1 MRPGWTQAGRAC
13 RSNISINIISDIID
27 KKPPKEQEANA
38 IKSSGIK
45 VTFSLPNN
53 MSGFLK
59 DHRLGDLIIRPYQ
72 FGRIVMAMFMV
83 LSCGVARADIT
94 SGMIVD
100 LTMNQTNGFTA
111 YDSTTNGNNAAL
123 TDFMGNSQWVA
134 GETNGALNFNAT
146 TNNQWAMISD
156 SNGQLN
162 LCTNSN
168 TALTVAVW
176 VKASPGVQPLGAGII
191 AKGYGHG
198 GEKFAMDIYNQ
209 YRFYVR
215 NAAGTSITLGPVGP
229 VDGNWH
235 HLVGIYNGINTNNGL
250 QLYVDGQLAASNN
263 APASLLSN
271 THVISLGSRENTS
284 TSGYTLPLYG
294 ALEEVQIFN
303 RALTA
308 ADVQQLYLESYV
320 PPVQIPDAAF
330 DALRLKWLASLTGGT
345 NLNLND
351 PNALANISNIT
362 ASAQSL
368 WTTMNTASGR
378 TYLWSNL
385 NALTNN
391 SSDIWDTYL
400 DLETMAM
407 AYSAAGSGL
416 YTNALLFSDIS
427 SGLDWMYA
435 NIYNEH
441 NANQYDNWWDWQ
453 IGAPLALN
461 NITVLLYNNLT
472 GAQITNYMNAV
483 NHFTPAPISD
493 GANLVWTATVVGL
506 RGAIVRDSSKLV
518 AASDSLSSVFLDV
531 TNGDGFRAD
540 GSFVYHDYYSYT
552 GSYGESLIQ
561 YIVPLVNMLN
571 GSQWAVTDP
580 NETNMFQWVYNS
592 FQPVIYNGLI
602 MDMTRGRAISRYDE
616 TSQFIGGETVA
627 AIIQMAQFASPNDA
641 AAFKSMAK
649 YWMQADTVTNFVAST
664 DLGTVALAQSILAD
678 DSIPSRGELIGHYTF
693 GQMDRVV
700 HLRPGYAFGVS
711 MFSSRMADFES
722 INQENLHGWY
732 TGYGMTYI
740 YNSDQ
745 TQYDDCFWPTVN
757 AYQLPGTTVDTQ
769 FRANLLPANGQ
780 SSSGAAFLGTNTWTG
795 GATLNNWGAA
805 GMQMNAWNTDLVAK
819 KSWFMFNDEILCLG
833 AGITCTSN
841 YDVQTIVE
849 DRKLTSAGTNDFIV
863 NGDLEPDYLGWTG
876 SLSGV
881 TWAYL
886 TGNTTGADIGY
897 YFPQPAKLNG
907 TRTIGTGSWYAIDPY
922 EVGSPIVPDSR
933 NYLTLW
939 FDHGTNPVDGMYSY
953 VLLPGKSAAFMAS
966 YADSPQVSV
975 IQNSGSIQAVSQ
987 GPLGITAANF
997 WIDGNQTIGPI
1008 TINRKSSVIMQL
1020 TETNVAVAVADPTQT
1035 NTTGITMTLNQPVTQ
1050 VISLDSGV
1058 SVIQLSPSLQFTVA
1072 TSGAAGKSFHANFSY
1087 NLTNFIAW
1095 QNVYFTPAQLAN
1107 PAISGLTADPAQ
1119 DGVNNLM
1126 KYALMLDP
1134 WLPAGNTTQTS
1145 LINGNFT
1152 FTYNRREWAADLQY
1166 SLDVSTNLTSW
1177 DTSGAQFSQ
1186 SIVSDNG
1193 FQQVIQVTESSAG
1206 KPYPT
1211 RFFRLRITYLP

>member
-1 MRPGWTQAGRAC
+1 MVVGGM
-13 RSNISINIISDIID
+13 NV
-27 KKPPKEQEANA
+27 E
-38 IKSSGIK
+38 
-45 VTFSLPNN
+45 FSLPNN
-53 MSGFLK
+53 MFQLPKICRRSAP
-59 DHRLGDLIIRPYQ
+59 IILTGQ
-72 FGRIVMAMFMV
+72 FCRIVLAISIAV
-83 LSCGVARADIT
+83 SSCGVVRADIT
-94 SGMIVD
+94 SGMIAY
-100 LTMNQTNGFTA
+100 LTMDQTNGFTA

-123 TDFMGNSQWVA
+123 TNFTGNSQWVA

-156 SNGQLN
+156 SNGQLD

-191 AKGYGHG
+191 TKGYGHG
-198 GEKFAMDIYNQ
+198 GEKFAMDVYNQ

-250 QLYVDGQLAASNN
+250 QLYVDGKLAASNN

-271 THVISLGSRENTS
+271 THIISLGSRENTS

-294 ALEEVQIFN
+294 ALDEVRIYN
-303 RALTA
+303 RALTP
-308 ADVQQLYLESYV
+308 ADVQQLYQASLV
-320 PPVQIPDAAF
+320 PPPTIPASEF
-330 DALRLKWLASLTGGT
+330 NTLRLKWLASLTGGT
-345 NLNLND
+345 NLNLAD
-351 PNALANISNIT
+351 TNALVNISNLT
-362 ASAQSL
+362 VSAQSL
-368 WTTMNTASGR
+368 WGTMNQSPGR
-378 TYLWSNL
+378 TWLWSSL
-385 NALTNN
+385 PGLTNN
-391 SSDIWDTYL
+391 SGDIWNTYL
-400 DLETMAM
+400 NLQTMAL
-407 AYSAAGSGL
+407 AYGTAGSGL
-416 YTNALLFSDIS
+416 YTNATLAANLA
-427 SGLDWMYA
+427 GALDWLNV
-435 NIYNEH
+435 NIYNA
-441 NANQYDNWWDWQ
+441 NNTNQYDNWWHWQ
-453 IGAPLALN
+453 IGVPLALN
-461 NITVLLYNNLT
+461 NITVLLYDYLS
-472 GAQITNYMNAV
+472 GEEITNYMNAV
-483 NHFTPAPISD
+483 NHFTPAPTSD

-506 RGAIVRDSSKLV
+506 RGSIVRDSSKLV
-518 AASDSLSSVFLDV
+518 AASDSLSGVFLDV

-571 GSQWAVTDP
+571 GSQWTVTDP

-602 MDMTRGRAISRYDE
+602 MDMTRGRAISRFDE
-616 TSQFIGGETVA
+616 TSQFIGRETVA
-627 AIIQMAQFASPNDA
+627 AIIQMAQFASPSDA

-678 DSIPSRGELIGHYTF
+678 DTIPSRGELIGHYTF

-711 MFSSRMADFES
+711 MFSSRMANFES

-740 YNSDQ
+740 YNADQ

-757 AYQLPGTTVDTQ
+757 VYQLPGTTVDTQ
-769 FRANLLPANGQ
+769 FRANLLPANGE
-780 SSSGAAFLGTNTWTG
+780 SSSGAAFLGTNNWVG
-795 GATLNNWGAA
+795 GVTLNNWGAA

-819 KSWFMFNDEILCLG
+819 KSWFMFNDEIVCLG

-841 YDVQTIVE
+841 NDVQTIVE
-849 DRKLTSAGTNDFIV
+849 DRKLTSAGTNDFTV
-863 NGDLEPDYLGWTG
+863 NGSLELDNLGWSG
-876 SLSGV
+876 SLSGIN
-881 TWAYL
+881 WAHL

-897 YFPQPAKLNG
+897 YFPQPATLNA
-907 TRTIGTGSWYAIDPY
+907 TRTIGTGSWYTIDPY
-922 EVGSPIVPDSR
+922 EVGSPTIPDSR
-933 NYLTLW
+933 KYLTLW
-939 FDHGTNPVDGMYSY
+939 FDHGTNPVNSSYSY
-953 VLLPGKSAAFMAS
+953 VLLPGKSATDTAS
-966 YADSPQVSV
+966 YAASPQVSV

-997 WIDGNQTIGPI
+997 WKDGNQTVGPI
-1008 TINRKSSVIMQL
+1008 TVDHKASVVVQL
-1020 TETNVAVAVADPTQT
+1020 TETNLAVAVADPTQT
-1035 NTTGITMTLNQPVTQ
+1035 NATGITVTLNQPVTQ
-1050 VISLDSGV
+1050 AISLDSGV
-1058 SVIQLSPSLQFTVA
+1058 GVEQLSPSLQFTAA
-1072 TSGAAGKSFHANFSY
+1072 TAGAAGKSFHANFSY

-1095 QNVYFTPAQLAN
+1095 QNVYFTPAELAN
-1107 PAISGLTADPAQ
+1107 PVISGPTADPAQ

-1126 KYALMLDP
+1126 KYALMLNP
-1134 WLPAGNTTQTS
+1134 WQPTGNTIQTS
-1145 LINGNFT
+1145 LIGGNFT

-1166 SLDVSTNLTSW
+1166 SVDVSTNLTSW
-1177 DTSGAQFSQ
+1177 DTSGTQFSQ

-1193 FQQVIQVTESSAG
+1193 FQQVNQVTESSAG
-1206 KPYPT
+1206 KPYQS
-1211 RFFRLRITYLP
+1211 RFFRLRVTYLP